1 MAAGLPKAQIQ
12 RGVYTTQKL
21 MQALGLKAVQA
32 VGLVGCFIGESGCSP
47 SAVNGK
53 EKAGM
58 FKGSSANG
66 AGYGAGIA
74 QWSNNWKTVIQK
86 QFNCYKPIETWTLDQ
101 QIAVVIKHCNSTH
114 KRLCNALRSATS
126 VAQATDYA
134 LRGYENSGSDQGF
147 MRTKQSMKAYT
158 WAKTVWIPNIG
169 TKTFSDGY
177 IGLLTNRTANA
188 NIILQAM
195 GSTDISD
202 LSNLGSIGGYDMSIM
217 GDSMEGAGA
226 GISMGSVNQYPV
238 HPEYETFNG
247 IGGNVFE
254 IVNKNAIS
262 QAAFTDAS
270 TANTTINFINDKEI
284 HVRIYST
291 NDSKIVLDE
300 LSLPV
305 YHNDDNYANKDI
317 KGAKETDNTAR
328 IEKGSGDVQTT
339 DTSTNVTTTTDSS
352 MGVKNNK

>member
-1 MAAGLPKAQIQ
+1 MAGGLPKVQIQ
-12 RGVYTTQKL
+12 RGVYTAQKL

-53 EKAGM
+53 EKAGT

-86 QFNCYKPIETWTLDQ
+86 QFNCYRPIETWTLDQ
-101 QIAVVIKHCNSTH
+101 QIAIVIKHCNTTH
-114 KRLCNALRSATS
+114 SKLCRALKTATS
-126 VAQATDYA
+126 VAQSTDYA
-134 LRGYENSGSDQGF
+134 LRGYENSGTDQGF

-202 LSNLGSIGGYDMSIM
+202 LGNLGNIGGYDMSIM
-217 GDSMEGAGA
+217 GDSMEGPGV
-226 GISMGSVNQYPV
+226 SMGAVNQYPV
-238 HPEYETFNG
+238 HMEYETFNG
-247 IGGNVFE
+247 TGGNIFE
-254 IVNKNAIS
+254 VVNKNAIS
-262 QAAFTDAS
+262 QAAFTDTSIAYS
-270 TANTTINFINDKEI
+270 AINFINDKEV

-300 LSLPV
+300 LSLPT
-305 YHNDDNYANKDI
+305 YHDADNYANKGI
-317 KGAKETDNTAR
+317 KGAKEKDNTAR
-328 IEKGSGDVQTT
+328 IIKGSGNSQTVDSNGNKT
-339 DTSTNVTTTTDSS
+339 VTPDSS
-352 MGVKNNK
+352 KGVKNNK